1 MEEAWVGK
9 GRDIYPFP
17 LLEAKNTIRQLS
29 LRLVDYILTVQAEIV
44 LSCNEKGARTHDT
57 VPRAVL
63 TVPTVTQPMQ
73 HVNQESVRGSTV
85 ANPRGKGPV
94 YFGDVLGRHT
104 LMSEDWNT

>member
-9 GRDIYPFP
+9 GRDIYTFP

-44 LSCNEKGARTHDT
+44 LNCNEKGARTQDS

-63 TVPTVTQPMQ
+63 TVPAVTQPTQ
-73 HVNQESVRGSTV
+73 HVNQETVRGSTV
-85 ANPRGKGPV
+85 VNPRGKGPI

-104 LMSEDWNT
+104 LMFDDWNT